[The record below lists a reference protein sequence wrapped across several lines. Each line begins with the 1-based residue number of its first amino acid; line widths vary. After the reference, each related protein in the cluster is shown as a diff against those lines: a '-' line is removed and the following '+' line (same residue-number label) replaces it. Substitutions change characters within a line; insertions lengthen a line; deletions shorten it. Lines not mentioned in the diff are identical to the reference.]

1 MYWRRKASI
10 ERGATMAFG
19 KIKVDTSILEE
30 KLKIAHKH
38 IGAMIEELEG
48 ICSECGSTDT
58 EINTAYGDGG
68 EMYYKVKICKVCD
81 SSETIEAEPS
91 P

>member
-1 MYWRRKASI
+1 
-10 ERGATMAFG
+10 MAFG
-19 KIKVDTSILEE
+19 KIKVDTSVLEE

-48 ICSECGSTDT
+48 ICNECGSTDT
-58 EINTAYGDGG
+58 EINTVHVDGG
-68 EMYYKVKICKVCD
+68 GIYCKVKTCIECN

>member
-1 MYWRRKASI
+1 MEY
-10 ERGATMAFG
+10 G
-19 KIKVDTSILEE
+19 KVKVDTSVLEE
-30 KLKIAHKH
+30 KLKIAYKH

-58 EINTAYGDGG
+58 EINTVHVDGG
-68 EMYYKVKICKVCD
+68 KVYCKVKICKVCD
-81 SSETIEAEPS
+81 SSETIEAELS